1 MKIDKITLKNFRN
14 YHGEVS
20 FDLSRKITILHGD
33 NGFGKS
39 SFFDAIEWCFTSK
52 ISRMNGTDTEIKRDI
67 FNKRCKLQENEILS
81 VSIEFEGNILTRWFS
96 VTGNDLGN
104 DYGNTQVTL
113 NSSHGDFYRGQGE
126 IEAFLK
132 EGTLDQTSFGRGSY
146 GQLIKQTFILSQS
159 QVADFVTS
167 EEPSERFRALAD
179 IMGFRALLN
188 ESDNMKKVHTSLIK
202 QSEAIRNQI
211 TSHENLM
218 KGKEEVKQE
227 VDIFE
232 LNKKLIDIGITEL
245 AIDLDTQIAQTNK
258 QALADKINAE
268 KFLELYEELNLE
280 HVHSVSTI
288 VSQISE
294 KESDYEKL
302 KAREEQ
308 LKEFLK
314 RINQRTNSLIKERD
328 NIQKYNQTRM
338 TIQEKEQELASHDRG
353 SLDLNKVTENLN
365 VLRKRASS
373 IEFTLSFQPTIMQN
387 VERQKKLPTNL
398 ELSIINEATLK
409 KRKEKLLFLAERLS
423 SIIQDNKD
431 NLLLQL
437 IANIK
442 DIKSY
447 VVANDMEKCPVCS
460 STPEENLES
469 CIDHNILSYSTKLDR
484 DTSYVS
490 KAISLK
496 SRITNM
502 LAKTDEKI
510 NETNNNVTKMNLELD
525 RLKEEYNNYIN
536 NNLFSEE
543 LIQASAAH
551 LKDELGKVRE
561 EIILQQ
567 KIIELIIS
575 LEKMKEELKDL
586 GSETASKKIKT
597 ENEVGNS
604 IERMTKASGRVAKH
618 RTQMESSIQKLS
630 SDIQDDQIILKRL
643 QPFLRTEQ
651 YDIPLQSLIS
661 KNRDSISRNER
672 KISRLSDINQV
683 QYAIKHN
690 QEIQN
695 QIQEVKQ
702 TIEALSNRKTEI
714 DKIAESLKKY
724 KTQLFD
730 FFDSD
735 TKDYLNDNNSPIQKY
750 YRYLNPLPTNNLIQ
764 FDGADEKLS
773 IKVVFEN
780 GPEESNAQNIL
791 SSGQLNVLAISIFLA
806 INEAQNINAL
816 DFIAID
822 DPIQNMDDVNQY
834 SICDVLGQINKQII
848 FSTHDLDFVKLFLKK
863 NEHKKDD
870 IQVFSFT
877 SPFLTQDKIQHIPC

>member
-460 STPEENLES
+460 ST
-469 CIDHNILSYSTKLDR
+469 
-484 DTSYVS
+484 
-490 KAISLK
+490 
-496 SRITNM
+496 
-502 LAKTDEKI
+502 
-510 NETNNNVTKMNLELD
+510 
-525 RLKEEYNNYIN
+525 
-536 NNLFSEE
+536 
-543 LIQASAAH
+543 
-551 LKDELGKVRE
+551 
-561 EIILQQ
+561 
-567 KIIELIIS
+567 
-575 LEKMKEELKDL
+575 
-586 GSETASKKIKT
+586 
-597 ENEVGNS
+597 
-604 IERMTKASGRVAKH
+604 
-618 RTQMESSIQKLS
+618 
-630 SDIQDDQIILKRL
+630 
-643 QPFLRTEQ
+643 
-651 YDIPLQSLIS
+651 
-661 KNRDSISRNER
+661 
-672 KISRLSDINQV
+672 
-683 QYAIKHN
+683 
-690 QEIQN
+690 
-695 QIQEVKQ
+695 
-702 TIEALSNRKTEI
+702 
-714 DKIAESLKKY
+714 LKK
-724 KTQLFD
+724 TW
-730 FFDSD
+730 S
-735 TKDYLNDNNSPIQKY
+735 
-750 YRYLNPLPTNNLIQ
+750 R
-764 FDGADEKLS
+764 A
-773 IKVVFEN
+773 
-780 GPEESNAQNIL
+780 
-791 SSGQLNVLAISIFLA
+791 
-806 INEAQNINAL
+806 
-816 DFIAID
+816 
-822 DPIQNMDDVNQY
+822 
-834 SICDVLGQINKQII
+834 
-848 FSTHDLDFVKLFLKK
+848 
-863 NEHKKDD
+863 
-870 IQVFSFT
+870 
-877 SPFLTQDKIQHIPC
+877 